1 MTLKNKSKILPLLL
15 SIVLSATSCGKEE
28 PIIDRDYLSDTR
40 EIIDNYDETKEKN
53 DSTLAKFYRKFI
65 ENYGDYLSEEQFET
79 FTYLMTSGFNKK
91 GSTEQLT
98 FNFLD
103 EIMDINE
110 NKYGRGLLRAF
121 NMRMVY
127 ENVFSSW
134 MYRDEVY
141 EHFNTLRSIVNNDE
155 AFFGSLFS
163 GDMDLFVKTVS
174 EESYAPESL
183 VEELILKMD
192 AYSDVYESDEYNDV
206 ELKEV
211 YQKQIKE
218 IMGEIISK
226 KLENDSEFRNTLYG
240 RIISESDYTD
250 KYRCSAINDLFDNGI
265 HISFY
270 NMTSSYSFY
279 VPSKFLYRDL
289 TIADIKRIAVC
300 DIISKGD
307 DEDNYFENI
316 AMTLMIHLIDPNA
329 LSNKNL
335 SSEEKREN
343 MYNDLKDE
351 FASIEDFDDFFL
363 TVANGTSIIFYDYFN
378 IFDRK
383 ILKDGITYDDFV
395 RFTSLA
401 NYMNEK
407 ESVHIEWNQDFDYPP
422 FDYIKTLPEEEYK
435 KIVSSYSSSW
445 IFDGMDYKTCMELS
459 YNNIKDNSLGYEK
472 LYGPNCRY
480 SYEYGRVY
488 VYDSSSSVVSEIIE
502 PNIGVFDGVN
512 VVYYKIPENYS
523 SGRAV
528 ECFYNIQR
536 KLTIVDIPG
545 IVKQVKDP
553 ITGEDISIFIID
565 IANEIRDDLPEVRF
579 AEYYEFYKENQENKT
594 LTLEDN

>member
-218 IMGEIISK
+218 IMSEIISK

-383 ILKDGITYDDFV
+383 ILKEGITYDDFV